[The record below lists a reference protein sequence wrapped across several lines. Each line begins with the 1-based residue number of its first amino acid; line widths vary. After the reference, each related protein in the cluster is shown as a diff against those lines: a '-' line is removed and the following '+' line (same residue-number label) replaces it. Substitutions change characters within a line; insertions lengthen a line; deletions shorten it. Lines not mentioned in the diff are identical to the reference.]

1 MRTEAGSPKIT
12 FSALDES
19 AAREV
24 VRWRYDP
31 PYDIYNIEDSDDA
44 IQYAIDPRKGF
55 FSMRDE
61 TGKLLGFC
69 SFGDDGQVSGGDYR
83 LEALDIGM
91 GIHPDLTDRG
101 RGAGYVAAVVD
112 FAKKEFAAERLRV
125 TIAAF
130 NLRAQRVW
138 EKNGFRPEQTFHREV
153 DNREFVILVRHEK
166 ANPDFV

>member
-1 MRTEAGSPKIT
+1 MISISHHSQIA
-12 FSALDES
+12 FSTLDES

-44 IQYAIDPRKGF
+44 IQYAIDPQNGF
-55 FSMRDE
+55 FAMRDE
-61 TGKLLGFC
+61 TGNLLGFC
-69 SFGDDGQVSGGDYR
+69 SFGDDGRVSGGDYG

-91 GIHPDLTDRG
+91 GIHPDLTGQG
-101 RGAGYVAAVVD
+101 RGAAYVAAVLD
-112 FAKKEFAAERLRV
+112 FARTEFVPVCLRV

-138 EKNGFRPEQTFHREV
+138 EKNGFRPVQTFHREA
-153 DNREFVILVRHEK
+153 DNREFVVLVRHEET
-166 ANPDFV
+166 NPDFV